1 MTACGCIREV
11 TVLHSD
17 HFTVYHDDWLS
28 LLYGMKLHRKVRYQS
43 EDFVEKENVINST
56 EIYNAYEYKIE
67 TYRNIILKIYR

>member
-1 MTACGCIREV
+1 M

-28 LLYGMKLHRKVRYQS
+28 LFVWHREVRYQS

-56 EIYNAYEYKIE
+56 EIYNANNEIEYKIE
-67 TYRNIILKIYR
+67 TCPKQ